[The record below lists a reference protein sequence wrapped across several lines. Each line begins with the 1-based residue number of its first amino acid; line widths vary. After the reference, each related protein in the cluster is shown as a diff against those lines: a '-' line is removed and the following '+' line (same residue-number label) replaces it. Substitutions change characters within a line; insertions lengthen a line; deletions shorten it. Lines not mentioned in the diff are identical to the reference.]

1 MNCVSTV
8 NWRSMKYIT
17 KYKYAKTRNRRG
29 VTTFTGMLMLVLSLV
44 TSAVT
49 AQQAPVLSL
58 QSILQRIDS
67 NNVLLQSYGL
77 KAESYRHSAEAAT
90 AWMAPMVGAGTFMTP
105 YPGQMLMDDRDKGSL
120 MLQLEQDIPNPA
132 KLAAKKRYIASQ
144 GNVEMATRG
153 ITLNELK
160 AQAKRLYYTW
170 IVAQQKIRVLQENEK
185 IMQTMQKIEEV
196 RFPYNQSQLSGVYKT
211 AAKLEDNRN
220 MIRMQEGTIAKARS
234 WLNSLMNAPG
244 NQSFDI
250 DTTFQPVFEQASSYD
265 TASLAAVRQDVMKMN
280 ESIRSMQLN
289 VEAMKRDKKPDF
301 RIRFDHMQP
310 LGSMMP
316 KAFSAMGMVSIPIV
330 PWASKMYKSGIKS
343 MEYSVAAM
351 EKEKAAMLQE
361 TQGMLYGMQYEIRS
375 MQQRITAME
384 DKIVPSLRQT
394 LDAGFLN
401 YQENKQS
408 LSAVIDAWEALTMMQ
423 SNILDEKLK
432 LYEMIVDYEK
442 QLYR

>member
-1 MNCVSTV
+1 MNCVSTE

-17 KYKYAKTRNRRG
+17 KYIAA
-29 VTTFTGMLMLVLSLV
+29 MLAILA
-44 TSAVT
+44 AVPAV
-49 AQQAPVLSL
+49 AQQSPVMSL
-58 QSILQRIDS
+58 QAILQQIDS
-67 NNVLLQSYGL
+67 NNILLQSYRL
-77 KAESYRHSAEAAT
+77 KAESYHHSAEAAT

-105 YPGQMLMDDRDKGSL
+105 YPGQMVMDDGDKGSL

-132 KLAAKKRYIASQ
+132 KLSAKKRFIASQ

-153 ITLNELK
+153 ITLNEFN

-170 IVAQQKIRVLQENEK
+170 IIAQQKIRVLQENEK

-211 AAKLEDNRN
+211 TAKLEDNHN
-220 MIRMQEGTIAKARS
+220 MIRMQEGTIAKARA
-234 WLNSLMNAPG
+234 WLNSLMNRPG

-250 DTTFQPVFEQASSYD
+250 DTAYQPAFEPAASYD
-265 TASLAAVRQDVMKMN
+265 TASLAAVRQDVFKMN

-289 VEAMKRDKKPDF
+289 VESMKKDKKPDF
-301 RIRFDHMQP
+301 KVRFDHMQP

-330 PWASKMYKSGIKS
+330 PWASKMYKSGIKA
-343 MEYSVAAM
+343 MEYNVAAM

-375 MQQRITAME
+375 MQQRISAME
-384 DKIVPSLRQT
+384 DKIVPSLRQA
-394 LDAGFLN
+394 LDAGFVN

-408 LSAVIDAWEALTMMQ
+408 LSAVIDSWEALTMMQ